1 MTIFFVYAA
10 QVLEVLSSETD
21 SLSPTEQSGVSF
33 EKRESDSLIISLR
46 LNSREKTVRLGSFH
60 AMHDFSASE
69 RLRAEQLAAG
79 MSAPKATFSSAPA
92 FGQS

>member
-1 MTIFFVYAA
+1 MSFQKNPSPLFVEFDEFPGGQTTGPEMSLFFVYAA

-46 LNSREKTVRLGSFH
+46 LNSQEKPSV
-60 AMHDFSASE
+60 
-69 RLRAEQLAAG
+69 
-79 MSAPKATFSSAPA
+79 
-92 FGQS
+92 